1 MAFNSFEVTEVT
13 YNFTATVS
21 TPLELTLTGTD
32 THLTVVSPNTA
43 TISVINTRQPVT
55 ITGSGGSGG
64 GSSYNQELNTTD
76 NVSFNSVTTP
86 AIYGFAGQP
95 VSFPT
100 GIIAANSGV
109 VFSGGLDFGTIFGT
123 TATNLLSLLFAA
135 IPIDMGTIVSQPQY
149 SLDLGTI

>member
-13 YNFTATVS
+13 YNFTATL
-21 TPLELTLTGTD
+21 TRPLELTLTGTD
-32 THLTVVSPNTA
+32 THLTIVSPTTA
-43 TISVINTRQPVT
+43 TISVINTQRPVT
-55 ITGSGGSGG
+55 ISTPGGGGGG
-64 GSSYNQELNTTD
+64 GSYDQPLNTSD

-100 GIIAANSGV
+100 GISVEN
-109 VFSGGLDFGTIFGT
+109 FGTIFSGT
-123 TATNLLSLLFAA
+123 LDFGSIFGASTNILSLLFAA

-149 SLDLGTI
+149 SIDMGTI